1 MNQQNKDPREQMAI
15 WLPHAFILV
24 ILLSSLWLMSW
35 VMKPLMSVLL
45 MSAALAAL
53 TYPLT
58 AGPMKIWIA
67 KAFPSLK
74 KRTLNQASAFGGI
87 GMILLVFLIPI
98 AIAIWTLTGSVSFSQ
113 DMFLGLLNKNLGQI
127 DRLLDRLNEQL
138 ASIQELV
145 PAFKIDPDWIK
156 GLVKGFLGDILNL
169 QPALMAFFFKGT
181 GSMVVQILLAF
192 IAITFFYAE
201 GNSLSRAVLNYTPLN
216 QNEIEKLMES
226 FRNVILRLLVDTL
239 GMAVS
244 KGIVLGCLV
253 GWFIGVPP
261 IFLILLA
268 SFICLLPL
276 VGTTLIWLPS
286 ATLLYQK
293 GEWLLAI
300 LLVILCQVGLFAINF
315 WMKRLGKKLHEH
327 NATTSFFIF
336 LSVIG
341 GLVSFGIKGIVL
353 GPMAIIL
360 VMVIGAYWRDYY
372 HRNTGESKDHASS
385 TNHGT

>member
-1 MNQQNKDPREQMAI
+1 MAI

-45 MSAALAAL
+45 MSAALSAL

-58 AGPMKIWIA
+58 AGPMKGWIR
-67 KAFPSLK
+67 KILPSLK
-74 KRTLNQASAFGGI
+74 ERTLNQASAFAGI
-87 GMILLVFLIPI
+87 GVILLVMIIPI
-98 AIAIWTLTGSVSFSQ
+98 GIAIWTLTGSMGFSQ
-113 DMFLGLLNKNLGQI
+113 DMIVGLLNKNLGQI

-138 ASIQELV
+138 SSIQELI
-145 PAFKIDPDWIK
+145 PAFKIDPEWIK
-156 GLVKGFLGDILNL
+156 GLVKDFLGDMLNL

-181 GSMVVQILLAF
+181 GSLVVQILLAV

-201 GNSLSRAVLNYTPLN
+201 GNSLSRAVLHYTPLD
-216 QNEIEKLMES
+216 QPEIDRLMDS

-239 GMAVS
+239 GMAVC

-261 IFLILLA
+261 IFLVLLA

-286 ATLLYQK
+286 ASLLYQK
-293 GEWLLAI
+293 GEWIMAI
-300 LLVILCQVGLFAINF
+300 LLVILCQVGLFAINH

-327 NATTSFFIF
+327 SATTSFFIF

-341 GLVSFGIKGIVL
+341 GLVSFGVKGIVL

-360 VMVIGAYWRDYY
+360 VMVLGSYWRDYY
-372 HRNTGESKDHASS
+372 HRNSSQEENFSSQPTKQAS
-385 TNHGT
+385 TDD

>member
-1 MNQQNKDPREQMAI
+1 
-15 WLPHAFILV
+15 
-24 ILLSSLWLMSW
+24 MSW

-58 AGPMKIWIA
+58 AGPMKGWI
-67 KAFPSLK
+67 KSTYPSLK
-74 KRTLNQASAFGGI
+74 ERTLRQASAFSGI
-87 GMILLVFLIPI
+87 AIILFVLVLPLI
-98 AIAIWTLTGSVSFSQ
+98 IAIWTLTGSVSFSQ
-113 DMFLGLLNKNLGQI
+113 DMVVGLLNKNLGQI
-127 DRLLDRLNEQL
+127 DRLLDQLNEQL

-145 PAFKIDPDWIK
+145 PAFKIDPEWIK
-156 GLVKGFLGDILNL
+156 GMVKGFLGDMLNL

-181 GSMVVQILLAF
+181 GSLVVQVLLAF
-192 IAITFFYAE
+192 IAVTFFFAE
-201 GNSLSRAVLNYTPLN
+201 GDSLSRAALHYTPLN
-216 QNEIEKLMES
+216 EKEVNKLMES

-239 GMAVS
+239 GMAIS
-244 KGIVLGCLV
+244 KGVVLGCLV

-286 ATLLYQK
+286 ASILYQK
-293 GEWLLAI
+293 GEWIMAI
-300 LLVILCQVGLFAINF
+300 ILVILCQAGLFGINF

-327 NATTSFFIF
+327 SATTSFFIF

-341 GLVSFGIKGIVL
+341 GLVSFGVKGIIL

-372 HRNTGESKDHASS
+372 HRNTTEPNEEEPSS
-385 TNHGT
+385 QSPA